1 MIKTKQDLN
10 NDLVFKAEY
19 KNKLFYIYGPVLQNS
34 IIQEE
39 DKRKYLYLTLT
50 QVQQLNSNVVVFTE
64 TPKNTLKNNKIRL

>member
-39 DKRKYLYLTLT
+39 DKRKYLYLTLR